1 MLAPPM
7 SLPPDES
14 GPPHKRRPRYRGT
27 HPRRFD
33 ERYKELAS
41 ERYPDIVPHVLAKG
55 RTPAGRHVPILV
67 GEVLEALAPAPGER
81 AVDATLGWGGH
92 AQALL
97 ERLAPGGRLLA
108 LDVDPIEL
116 PRAEARLRA
125 LGFGADV
132 LAVRRSNFA
141 GLPAA
146 LAAEGWADGADV
158 VLADLGLSSMQ
169 IDDPARGFTFGDDG
183 PLDMRM
189 NPNRGLSA
197 AAWLERIAPAKLAAA
212 LRENADEPHA
222 DAIAAALTDRRGHLA
237 TTRALADAVREAVAE
252 AAHGDEADQSVRR
265 VFQAIRIEVN
275 EEFAALDAFLRALPA
290 CLRPGGRAAILTFHS
305 GEDRR
310 VKKAFASGERDG
322 TYAAVAPEVIRAG
335 PKERRDN
342 PRSKPAKL
350 RWAKRSG

>member
-7 SLPPDES
+7 SFPPDES
-14 GPPHKRRPRYRGT
+14 GRPHRRRPRYRGT
-27 HPRRFD
+27 HPRRFE
-33 ERYKELAS
+33 ERYKELAP
-41 ERYPDIVPHVLAKG
+41 ERWPEIVPHVLAKG
-55 RTPAGRHVPILV
+55 RTPAGQHVPILV
-67 GEVLEALAPAPGER
+67 EEVLEALAPAPGER
-81 AVDATLGWGGH
+81 AVDATLGYGGH
-92 AQALL
+92 ARRLL

-116 PRAEARLRA
+116 PRAEERLRA
-125 LGFGADV
+125 LGFGPEV
-132 LAVRRSNFA
+132 LSVRRSSFA

-189 NPNRGLSA
+189 NPNRGLPA
-197 AAWLERIAPAKLAAA
+197 AAWLERVAPAKLAAA
-212 LRENADEPHA
+212 LRENADEPYA
-222 DAIAAALTDRRGHLA
+222 DAIAAALCERRGRLA
-237 TTRALADAVREAVAE
+237 TTRALADAVRAALKGEAR
-252 AAHGDEADQSVRR
+252 GDEAESSVRR

-290 CLRPGGRAAILTFHS
+290 CLRPGGRAAILNFHS

-310 VKKAFASGERDG
+310 VKKAFAAGERDG
-322 TYAAVAPEVIRAG
+322 TYAAVAPEVIRAT
-335 PKERRDN
+335 PKERHDN

-350 RWAKRSG
+350 RWARRAG